1 MKRLDIISAV
11 RRHGIAGAIANFN
24 RVDISVYF
32 GNDGFNIIKA
42 EEDLTFFRNKNLRK
56 AIFYKCDLRDIDFRG
71 ADMTGAVFQDCDFRG
86 ADMTGVNLEGVIFH
100 NSIGD
105 GKRIRN
111 MYVAGENVIF
121 FDGILQIGFDVG
133 KKIKDWKKITHSELK
148 YLNIDV
154 DWWEKYS
161 KILFTFFTA
170 VRKRDLKH
178 DR

>member
-1 MKRLDIISAV
+1 MKRLDIISVV

-71 ADMTGAVFQDCDFRG
+71 V
-86 ADMTGVNLEGVIFH
+86 DMTGVNLEGVIFH